1 MHVCDL
7 CGSSEFMNYCDLEG
21 KTKRSVFICKKCS
34 LTYLYPIPSVDELND
49 FYRQDY
55 RKKYSQQNFVTNEVV
70 AYEQKRATRVTE
82 MVRRYFNKDTSKIL
96 DIGCSS
102 GTLLKNLYKLSS
114 HCELY
119 GIEMNDNYRKFIV
132 DSGIADQ
139 NNITNDNITMY
150 CSGQKNKFDLITI
163 VHVLEHLKNPKDVLV
178 SIYRLLKDDGILYVE
193 VPNLK
198 TPYNNLREK
207 YFAIYHLTYFTD
219 FTLRKMLEKVGF
231 KILEEKCME
240 KTSIAFVCVKDG
252 SKSSLDDNSYDGG
265 GEFLRL
271 VVILRHYEKMYP
283 LYVLKQYIIK
293 VLIFLKI
300 KDVIKKILKGT
311 ND

>member
-7 CGSSEFMNYCDLEG
+7 CGSSEFMNYCNLEG

-132 DSGIADQ
+132 DSGIANQ

-163 VHVLEHLKNPKDVLV
+163 VHVLEHLKNPKDVLM

-240 KTSIAFVCVKDG
+240 KTSVWK
-252 SKSSLDDNSYDGG
+252 K
-265 GEFLRL
+265 L
-271 VVILRHYEKMYP
+271 V
-283 LYVLKQYIIK
+283 
-293 VLIFLKI
+293 
-300 KDVIKKILKGT
+300 
-311 ND
+311 